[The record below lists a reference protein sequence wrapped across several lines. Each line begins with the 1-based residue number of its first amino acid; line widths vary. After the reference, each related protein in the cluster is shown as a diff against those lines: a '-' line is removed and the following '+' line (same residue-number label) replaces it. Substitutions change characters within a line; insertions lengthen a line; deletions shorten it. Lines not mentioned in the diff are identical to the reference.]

1 MSYGKI
7 AAQVSRLGREI
18 SRYTVRTTCEREIE
32 RVDNASKPRT
42 GRPRVISEEERDQMY
57 DIVEHDNPFIK

>member
-7 AAQVSRLGREI
+7 AAQASRLGREV

-32 RVDNASKPRT
+32 HVDNASKPQT

-57 DIVEHDNPFIK
+57 NIIEHDISFIK